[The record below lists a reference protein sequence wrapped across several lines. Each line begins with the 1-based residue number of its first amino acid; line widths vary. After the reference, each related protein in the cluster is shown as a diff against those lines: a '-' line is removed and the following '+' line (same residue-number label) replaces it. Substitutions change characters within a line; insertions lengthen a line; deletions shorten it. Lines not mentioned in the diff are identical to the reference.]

1 MSDEFGKASKV
12 SLMPKGHVVGLVL
25 VGFAIIFTAYLLIL
39 SMTGGTDRLF
49 STDELSSIQSIEVN
63 SEYILPESD
72 SRYYT
77 REELEL
83 LTEYERYIAINEI
96 YARHGRGFS
105 EQDLRE
111 HFNSCPW
118 YHELY
123 SPEEIV
129 DYPSLFNEY
138 EQANVDL
145 LASMRS

>member
-1 MSDEFGKASKV
+1 MSSEFDKDSRAS
-12 SLMPKGHVVGLVL
+12 LIPKGHVIGLVL
-25 VGFAIIFTAYLLIL
+25 VGLAIIFTAYLLIL
-39 SMTGGTDRLF
+39 SMTDGIDKLF
-49 STDELSSIQSIEVN
+49 SADELISIQNSEAD

-83 LTEYERYIAINEI
+83 LTENERYIAINEI

-105 EQDLRE
+105 ERDLQD
-111 HFNSCPW
+111 HFNSCTW
-118 YHELY
+118 YQELY